1 MPVETRT
8 VPFHD
13 LETWVQVTTPETP
26 VDGALPLVVVH
37 GGPGMAH
44 DYLRNL
50 AALADETGRT
60 VVHYD
65 QVGCGRSS
73 HRPDAPADF
82 WTPELFVDEFRNL
95 VAALGL
101 ERYHVLGQSWGGM
114 LGAEIAVTRPE
125 GLASLAICNSP
136 ASMKLW
142 VEGANALRAQL
153 PEDVQAALDRHEAD
167 GTIDD
172 PEYLDATRVFYER
185 HVCRVVPAPQ
195 DFVDTERQM
204 EAEPTVYHTMNGV
217 NEFFVTGT
225 LRDWTVIDRL
235 PQVTAPTLV
244 VAGEFDEATPATWAP
259 FVEGIAGAASH
270 VFPGASHCSHLE
282 QPEAFRAVVGVF
294 LREHDRDGVE
304 ADPDVAVP
312 SPS

>member
-1 MPVETRT
+1 MPVETRM
-8 VPFHD
+8 VPFRD
-13 LETWVQVTTPETP
+13 LETWVQVTTSTAP
-26 VDGALPLVVVH
+26 VEGALPLVVLH

-44 DYLRNL
+44 DYVRNL

-73 HRPDAPADF
+73 HRPDAPRDF
-82 WTPELFVDEFRNL
+82 WSPELFVDEFRN
-95 VAALGL
+95 VVDALGL

-114 LGAEIAVTRPE
+114 LGAEIAVTRPA
-125 GLASLAICNSP
+125 GLASLSICNSP
-136 ASMKLW
+136 ASMRLW
-142 VEGANALRAQL
+142 VEGADALRAQL
-153 PEDVQAALDRHEAD
+153 PEDVRSALDRHEAD
-167 GTIDD
+167 GTTDD

-225 LRDWTVIDRL
+225 LQDWTIVDRL
-235 PQVTAPTLV
+235 GEVAAPTLV
-244 VAGEFDEATPATWAP
+244 VAGEFDEATPETWAP
-259 FVEGIAGAASH
+259 FVERIPDVRSR
-270 VFPGASHCSHLE
+270 VFPDASHCTHLE
-282 QPEAFRAVVGVF
+282 HPEAFRAVVGVF
-294 LREHDRDGVE
+294 LREHDLATE
-304 ADPDVAVP
+304 LDPAVAVP